1 MEAERVRRIELF
13 GISEELEGKTM
24 DNQKI
29 PIEAASNEKGIVDE
43 MRAELINIA
52 ASLARF
58 QHSELSELE
67 QRDFGDYARRIKK
80 VADAISKVTRCKD
93 RNEQIAKVRSAL
105 SSVVEQ
111 DAIQPWLWTKNDVF
125 GCRPIDMI
133 GTHREHEI
141 YRMIERLESGD
152 PA

>member
-1 MEAERVRRIELF
+1 M
-13 GISEELEGKTM
+13 
-24 DNQKI
+24 Q
-29 PIEAASNEKGIVDE
+29 SNEKRIVDE

-58 QHSELSELE
+58 QHGELSELE
-67 QRDFGDYARRIKK
+67 QQDFGDYARRIKK
-80 VADAISKVTRCKD
+80 VADLLLKVVRVKD

-105 SSVVEQ
+105 SSVVNEV
-111 DAIQPWLWTKNDVF
+111 AIDSWLQTKNDVF

-133 GTHREHEI
+133 GTDREHEL
-141 YRMIERLESGD
+141 YHMIERLGSGD